1 MPNQRAKDR
10 PRVQFV
16 CDQKLADDLQGWA
29 DSENRSRSNLIETLL
44 FEVVSER
51 ERSSDP
57 HGLPTSELIDQLK
70 KFLQLLTGDRER
82 NGISYVLLGQTLGI
96 DPEKLHELY
105 VLVEECR
112 AKQPGIRE
120 AKS

>member
-1 MPNQRAKDR
+1 VPNQRAKDR

-16 CDQKLADDLQGWA
+16 CDQKLANDLQGWA

-44 FEVVSER
+44 FEVMSER
-51 ERSSDP
+51 ERSTNPNS
-57 HGLPTSELIDQLK
+57 LPTNELIDQLR
-70 KFLQLLTGDRER
+70 KFIQLLIGDRDR

-105 VLVEECR
+105 LLVQECR
-112 AKQPGIRE
+112 TKHKPKEKQR
-120 AKS
+120 